1 MYRLKFNEN
10 PLDRFKDN
18 KIEYMDLVSR
28 ELFSKHSDKIKER
41 MAFRTLDS
49 CFQQMKEMRQSVY
62 VFSEEE
68 LKQLIKEKW
77 V

>member
-1 MYRLKFNEN
+1 
-10 PLDRFKDN
+10 
-18 KIEYMDLVSR
+18 MDLVSR

>member
-1 MYRLKFNEN
+1 MYRLKFTEN

-18 KIEYMDLVSR
+18 KVEYMDLASK
-28 ELFSKHSDKIKER
+28 ELFAKHSEQIKER

-49 CFQQMKEMRQSVY
+49 CFQQMVEMKQSVY

-68 LKQLIKEKW
+68 LKQLIKDKW